1 MFKPYNNISAC
12 LRPSARLK
20 VWEQRNVAYWLPR
33 PGPSF
38 TAFQLGDEALL
49 QVFTKDWK
57 KLYEAFLAAK
67 QYCVYGQCQS
77 SLHFPTGTSHLCRP
91 LPQCRPCWAQ
101 GSAGSHLARLHSSR
115 AALSLAPARCA
126 NVPSILLLPQERV
139 ISLTLPFSSL
149 FWHYPFPRSW
159 ILQLPAPKLSNLC
172 IRVKSSCEL
181 LPTHNSSSNSQRSPP
196 TSTAE
201 PAEIHN
207 RWLWQKH
214 IFYFVPSVHQKASVP
229 VPLIPT
235 IKPCMTY

>member
-20 VWEQRNVAYWLPR
+20 VWEQGNVAYWLPR

-38 TAFQLGDEALL
+38 TAFQVGDEALL

-101 GSAGSHLARLHSSR
+101 GSTGSHLARLHSSR
-115 AALSLAPARCA
+115 AASSLAPARCA

-149 FWHYPFPRSW
+149 FWHYSFPRSW
-159 ILQLPAPKLSNLC
+159 IPDPGYYNCRHQNFPIYAYVLKAPVNSYQHTILPATHKDLHPHPQLSLRRSTTDGSDRNIFSTLCLLFIRKLLFLY
-172 IRVKSSCEL
+172 L
-181 LPTHNSSSNSQRSPP
+181 LFPP
-196 TSTAE
+196 
-201 PAEIHN
+201 
-207 RWLWQKH
+207 
-214 IFYFVPSVHQKASVP
+214 
-229 VPLIPT
+229 
-235 IKPCMTY
+235 